1 MANVFLVGAG
11 PGDPGLLTLRAKEII
26 ETCDVMIYDYLA
38 NADFLKWCKPD
49 CEILYVGKK
58 GGDHTLPQD
67 QINELIV
74 DKARSGKTICRL
86 KGGDPY
92 VFGRGGEEAEELV
105 EAGIDFEVVPGIT
118 AGVAAPAYAGIPVT
132 HRDHTTS
139 VCFITG
145 HEDPTKGESGNN
157 WAVYGQSNS
166 TLVFYMGVGNLP
178 MIAENLM
185 KNGRAADTPVALVRW
200 GTRCNQQSFVS
211 TLENVAADAAERKF
225 KAPSI
230 IIVGGVCSL
239 HDKLGW
245 FEKKPLLGKGVV
257 VTRAREQASGLVD
270 ILRGHGACVHEF
282 PTIAVEHL
290 DDYAEVETA
299 ILQLARYQWVVFTS
313 VNGVKFFWEQLSAIG
328 LDSRIFCGMQIAAIG
343 PATAD
348 ELKARGIIPDF
359 VPDKYVAEHVVE
371 GLLALGIQGQ
381 DVLIP
386 RAKVAREVLPEE
398 LKKAGCNVTVLPV
411 YETRLV
417 QQTGD
422 EIVAALDKGA
432 IQYVTFT
439 SSSTV
444 ENFFELIPADTLR
457 QYPDVTLASIGPV
470 TSKTLARF
478 GFTPSIEPEDY
489 TIPGLVAAL
498 VGTVTADKG

>member
-11 PGDPGLLTLRAKEII
+11 PGDPGMVTLRAKEII
-26 ETCDVMIYDYLA
+26 ETCDIMIYDYLA
-38 NADFLKWCKPD
+38 NVDFLKWCKAE

-58 GGDHTLPQD
+58 GGDHTLPQEK
-67 QINELIV
+67 INELIIE
-74 DKARSGKTICRL
+74 KARSGKIICRL

-92 VFGRGGEEAEELV
+92 VFGRGGEEGEELV

-145 HEDPTKGESGNN
+145 HEDPTKSESGNN

-178 MIAENLM
+178 MIAKNLM
-185 KNGRAADTPVALVRW
+185 ENGRDAETPVALVRW
-200 GTRCNQQSFVS
+200 GTRCNQTSFVS
-211 TLENVAADAAERKF
+211 TLENVAEEAEKRQW

-239 HDKLGW
+239 HDKLAW
-245 FEKKPLLGKGVV
+245 FEKKALLGKGVI
-257 VTRAREQASGLVD
+257 VTRAREQASGLVN
-270 ILRGHGACVHEF
+270 ILQGHGACVHEF
-282 PTIAVEHL
+282 PTISVEHL
-290 DDYAEVETA
+290 DDYNEVETA

-313 VNGVKFFWEQLSAIG
+313 VNGVKFFWEQLAAIG
-328 LDSRIFCGMQIAAIG
+328 LDSRIFGGMQIAAIG
-343 PATAD
+343 PATAE

-359 VPDKYVAEHVVE
+359 VPEKYVAEHVVE
-371 GLLALGIQGQ
+371 GLLERGIQGQ

-386 RAKVAREVLPEE
+386 RARVAREVLPEE
-398 LKKAGCNVTVLPV
+398 LKKVGCNVTVLPV
-411 YETRLV
+411 YETKLV
-417 QQTGD
+417 QASSK
-422 EIVAALDKGA
+422 EIEDAMDKGA
-432 IQYVTFT
+432 INYVTFT

-444 ENFFELIPADTLR
+444 ENFFELVNPDVFR
-457 QYPDVTLASIGPV
+457 QYPEIKIASIGPV
-470 TSKTLARF
+470 TTKTLERF

-489 TIPGLVAAL
+489 TIPGLVDAL
-498 VGTVTADKG
+498 LMDA

>member
-11 PGDPGLLTLRAKEII
+11 PGDPGMLTLRAKEII
-26 ETCDVMIYDYLA
+26 ETCDIMIYDYLA

-67 QINELIV
+67 KINDLIV
-74 DKARSGKTICRL
+74 EKARSGLVVCRL

-92 VFGRGGEEAEELV
+92 VFGRGGEEGEELV

-118 AGVAAPAYAGIPVT
+118 AGVAAAAYAGIPVT
-132 HRDHTTS
+132 HRDFTTS

-145 HEDPTKGESGNN
+145 HEDPTKAESGNN
-157 WAVYGQSNS
+157 WEVYGRSNS

-178 MIAENLM
+178 MIAQNLM
-185 KNGRAADTPVALVRW
+185 ENGRPADTPVALVRW
-200 GTRCNQQSFVS
+200 GTRCNQTSFVS
-211 TLENVAADAAERKF
+211 DLEHVAEEAQARNW

-245 FEKKPLLGKGVV
+245 FEKKPLLGQGVV
-257 VTRAREQASGLVD
+257 VTRAREQASGLVNV
-270 ILRGHGACVHEF
+270 LRSHGACVHEF
-282 PTIAVEHL
+282 PTISVEPL
-290 DDYAEVETA
+290 ADYNEVETA

-313 VNGVKFFWEQLSAIG
+313 VNGVKFFWEQLREIG
-328 LDSRIFCGMQIAAIG
+328 LDARIFGGMQIAAIG

-348 ELKARGIIPDF
+348 ELRARGIEPDF
-359 VPDKYVAEHVVE
+359 IPEKYVAEHVVE
-371 GLLALGIQGQ
+371 GLLKRGIQGS

-386 RAKVAREVLPEE
+386 RAKVAREVLPRE
-398 LKKAGCNVTVLPV
+398 LKEAGCNVTVLPV

-417 QQTGD
+417 QADGD
-422 EIVAALDKGA
+422 EIMTALGA
-432 IQYVTFT
+432 GKIRYVTFT

-444 ENFFELIPADTLR
+444 ENFFELVPADVFKN
-457 QYPDVTLASIGPV
+457 YPDVKIASIGPV
-470 TSKTLARF
+470 TSETVKRF
-478 GFTPSIEPEDY
+478 GFTPALEPEDY
-489 TIPGLVAAL
+489 TIPGLVDAL
-498 VGTVTADKG
+498 IKDATGE

>member
-11 PGDPGLLTLRAKEII
+11 PGDPGMVTLRAKEII
-26 ETCDVMIYDYLA
+26 ETCDIMIYDYLA
-38 NADFLKWCKPD
+38 NVDFLKWCKAE

-58 GGDHTLPQD
+58 GGDHTLPQEK
-67 QINELIV
+67 INELIIE
-74 DKARSGKTICRL
+74 KARSGKIICRL

-92 VFGRGGEEAEELV
+92 VFGRGGEEGEELV

-145 HEDPTKGESGNN
+145 HEDPTKSESGNN

-178 MIAENLM
+178 MIAKNLM
-185 KNGRAADTPVALVRW
+185 ENGRDAETPVALVRW
-200 GTRCNQQSFVS
+200 GTRCNQTSFVS
-211 TLENVAADAAERKF
+211 TLENVAEEAEKRQW

-239 HDKLGW
+239 HDKLAW
-245 FEKKPLLGKGVV
+245 FEKKALLGKGVI
-257 VTRAREQASGLVD
+257 VTRAREQASGLVN
-270 ILRGHGACVHEF
+270 ILQGHGACVHEF
-282 PTIAVEHL
+282 PTISVEHL
-290 DDYAEVETA
+290 DDYNEVETA

-313 VNGVKFFWEQLSAIG
+313 VNGVKFFWEQLAAIG
-328 LDSRIFCGMQIAAIG
+328 LDSRIFGGMQIAAIG
-343 PATAD
+343 PATAE

-359 VPDKYVAEHVVE
+359 VPEKYVAEHVVE
-371 GLLALGIQGQ
+371 GLLERGIQGQ
-381 DVLIP
+381 DILIP
-386 RAKVAREVLPEE
+386 RARVAREVLPEE
-398 LKKAGCNVTVLPV
+398 LKKVGCNVTVLPV
-411 YETRLV
+411 YETKLV
-417 QQTGD
+417 QASSK
-422 EIVAALDKGA
+422 EIEDAMDKGA
-432 IQYVTFT
+432 INYVTFT

-444 ENFFELIPADTLR
+444 ENFFELVNPDVFR
-457 QYPDVTLASIGPV
+457 QYPEIKIASIGPV
-470 TSKTLARF
+470 TTKTLERF

-489 TIPGLVAAL
+489 TIPGLVDAL
-498 VGTVTADKG
+498 LMDA

>member
-11 PGDPGLLTLRAKEII
+11 PGDPGMLTLRAKEII
-26 ETCDVMIYDYLA
+26 ETCDIMIYDYLA
-38 NADFLKWCKPD
+38 NADFLKWCKPE

-67 QINELIV
+67 KINDLIV
-74 DKARSGKTICRL
+74 EKAKSGMRICRL

-92 VFGRGGEEAEELV
+92 VFGRGGEEGEELV

-145 HEDPTKGESGNN
+145 HEDPTKGESGHN
-157 WAVYGQSNS
+157 WEVYGKSTS

-178 MIAENLM
+178 MISENLM

-200 GTRCNQQSFVS
+200 GTRCNQTSFVS
-211 TLENVAADAAERKF
+211 TLENVAAEAAEKEW

-239 HDKLGW
+239 HDKLAW
-245 FEKKPLLGKGVV
+245 FEKKPMLGKGVV
-257 VTRAREQASGLVD
+257 VTRAREQASGLVN
-270 ILRGHGACVHEF
+270 IMRGHGACVHEF
-282 PTIAVEHL
+282 PTISVEHL
-290 DDYAEVETA
+290 DDYNEVETA
-299 ILQLARYQWVVFTS
+299 IMQLARYQWVVFTS
-313 VNGVKFFWEQLSAIG
+313 VNGVKFFWEQLNEIG
-328 LDSRIFCGMQIAAIG
+328 LDSRIFGGMQIAAIG

-348 ELKARGIIPDF
+348 ALRDRGINPDF
-359 VPDKYVAEHVVE
+359 VPEKYVAEHVVE
-371 GLLALGIQGQ
+371 GLLKLGIQGN

-411 YETRLV
+411 YETKLV
-417 QQTGD
+417 QQSGD
-422 EIVAALDKGA
+422 EIVAGLDNGD

-444 ENFFELIPADTLR
+444 ENFFELVSPDTFKK
-457 QYPDVTLASIGPV
+457 YPEVKIASIGPI
-470 TSKTLARF
+470 TTKTVERF
-478 GFTPSIEPEDY
+478 GFTPDIEPEDY
-489 TIPGLVAAL
+489 TIPGLVDVLLKDAE
-498 VGTVTADKG
+498 

>member
-1 MANVFLVGAG
+1 MSTVYLVGAG
-11 PGDPGLLTLRAKEII
+11 PGDPGMLTLKAKEVI

-38 NADFLKWCKPD
+38 NADFLNWCKED
-49 CEILYVGKK
+49 CEVLYVGKK

-67 QINELIV
+67 KINELIIE
-74 DKARSGKTICRL
+74 KARTGKTICRL

-145 HEDPTKGESGNN
+145 HEDPTKEKSGHN
-157 WAVYGQSNS
+157 WSVYGQSNS
-166 TLVFYMGVGNLP
+166 TLVFYMGVKNLP

-185 KNGRAADTPVALVRW
+185 KHGRPADTPVALVRW
-200 GTRCNQQSFVS
+200 GTRCNQTSMVS
-211 TLENVAADAAERKF
+211 TLENVAEDAKARGF

-230 IIVGGVCSL
+230 IVVGGVCSL

-257 VTRAREQASGLVD
+257 VTRAREQASGLVKIMRD
-270 ILRGHGACVHEF
+270 LGACVYEF
-282 PTIAVEHL
+282 PTIAIEPM
-290 DDYAEVETA
+290 DNDAEVEEHL
-299 ILQLARYQWVVFTS
+299 LQLGRWDWLVFTS
-313 VNGVKFFWEQLSAIG
+313 VNGVKHFWKRLEEIG
-328 LDSRIFCGMQIAAIG
+328 LDSRMLGGIEVAAIG

-348 ELKARGIIPDF
+348 ALRERGIIPDF
-359 VPDKYVAEHVVE
+359 VPEKYVAEHVVE
-371 GLLALGIQGQ
+371 GLLKLGIQGKN
-381 DVLIP
+381 VLIP

-398 LKKAGCNVTVLPV
+398 LTKAGCNVKVLPV
-411 YETRLV
+411 YETKLAEES
-417 QQTGD
+417 G
-422 EIVAALDKGA
+422 EAIEEAMALGK
-432 IQYVTFT
+432 INYVTFT

-444 ENFFELIPADTLR
+444 ENFFDLVRKETVKGCPEVKI
-457 QYPDVTLASIGPV
+457 ASIGPI
-470 TSKTLARF
+470 TSNTLSGF
-478 GFTPSIEPEDY
+478 GFEADVQPEDY
-489 TIPGLVAAL
+489 TIPGLVGAIL
-498 VGTVTADKG
+498 EDI

>member
-1 MANVFLVGAG
+1 M
-11 PGDPGLLTLRAKEII
+11 LTLRAKEII

-38 NADFLKWCKPD
+38 NADFLKWCKAD

-67 QINELIV
+67 KINELIV

-239 HDKLGW
+239 HDKLAW

-313 VNGVKFFWEQLSAIG
+313 VNGVKFFWEQLAEVG
-328 LDSRIFCGMQIAAIG
+328 LDSRIFGGMQIAAIG

-348 ELKARGIIPDF
+348 ELRARGITPDF
-359 VPDKYVAEHVVE
+359 VPDKYVAEHVVD
-371 GLLALGIQGQ
+371 GLLKLGIQGQ

-386 RAKVAREVLPEE
+386 RARVAREVLPEE

-411 YETRLV
+411 YETKLV
-417 QQTGD
+417 QQSGD
-422 EIVAALDKGA
+422 EIVAALDNGD
-432 IQYVTFT
+432 IHYVTFT

-444 ENFFELIPADTLR
+444 ENFFELVPAETLR
-457 QYPDVTLASIGPV
+457 RYPDVRLASIGPV
-470 TSKTLARF
+470 TSKTLSGF
-478 GFTPSIEPEDY
+478 GFTPAIEPEDY

-498 VGTVTADKG
+498 VDSATADKG

>member
-1 MANVFLVGAG
+1 MANVYLVGAG
-11 PGDPGLLTLRAKEII
+11 PGDPGMLTLRAKEII
-26 ETCDVMIYDYLA
+26 ETCDIMIYDYLA
-38 NADFLKWCKPD
+38 NADFLKWCKPE

-67 QINELIV
+67 KINDLIV
-74 DKARSGKTICRL
+74 EKAKSGLIVCRL

-92 VFGRGGEEAEELV
+92 VFGRGGEEGEELV

-118 AGVAAPAYAGIPVT
+118 AGVAAAAYAGIPVT

-157 WAVYGQSNS
+157 WEVYGQSNS

-178 MIAENLM
+178 MIADNLM

-200 GTRCNQQSFVS
+200 GTRCNQTSFVS
-211 TLENVAADAAERKF
+211 TLENVAQEAADRNW

-245 FEKKPLLGKGVV
+245 FEKKPMLGKGVI

-270 ILRGHGACVHEF
+270 VLRGHGACVHEF
-282 PTIAVEHL
+282 PTIAVEPL
-290 DDYAEVETA
+290 DDYNEVETA
-299 ILQLARYQWVVFTS
+299 ILQLARYQWIVFTS
-313 VNGVKFFWEQLSAIG
+313 VNGVKFFWQQLNAVG
-328 LDSRIFCGMQIAAIG
+328 LDSRILGGMQVAAIG

-348 ELKARGIIPDF
+348 ALRDRGINPDF
-359 VPDKYVAEHVVE
+359 IPEKYVAEHVVE
-371 GLLALGIQGQ
+371 GLLKLGIQGS
-381 DVLIP
+381 DVLVP

-417 QQTGD
+417 QASGD
-422 EIVAALDKGA
+422 EIIARLDNGD

-444 ENFFELIPADTLR
+444 ENFFELVDPEVFKK
-457 QYPDVTLASIGPV
+457 YPEVKIASIGPV
-470 TSKTLARF
+470 TTKTVERF
-478 GFTPSIEPEDY
+478 GFAPALEPEDY
-489 TIPGLVAAL
+489 TIPGLVDAL
-498 VGTVTADKG
+498 LADQA